1 MRHVSFYILILLLLS
16 GCSTSS
22 PSVNEYTLF
31 TPQAPTSQKTPLFS
45 KTLTVASAKAIPSLC
60 GKNLIYLREN
70 GETGSYLYSRW
81 SDAPAT
87 LMQRS
92 LMQSLN
98 ENALFVSLSPA
109 SSLAQSDWVLESDLD
124 AFYHRFSKGS
134 SEGYIDITYRLID
147 AHSKVSIA
155 SKRFVITAP
164 APSMDALGG
173 VEALKHAQSELNH
186 QSIEWLKTLTKETK

>member
-1 MRHVSFYILILLLLS
+1 MRHFSFYTLILLLLS

-31 TPQAPTSQKTPLFS
+31 TPQTLTAQRAPLFS
-45 KTLTVASAKAIPSLC
+45 KTLTAASTKAIPSLC

-87 LMQRS
+87 LIQRS

-98 ENALFVSLSPA
+98 ENALFVSIAPA
-109 SSLAQSDWVLESDLD
+109 SSLVQSDWVLESDLD
-124 AFYHRFSKGS
+124 AFYHRFTKDT

-147 AHSKVSIA
+147 ERTKHFIA

-173 VEALKHAQSELNH
+173 IEALKNAQIKLNH